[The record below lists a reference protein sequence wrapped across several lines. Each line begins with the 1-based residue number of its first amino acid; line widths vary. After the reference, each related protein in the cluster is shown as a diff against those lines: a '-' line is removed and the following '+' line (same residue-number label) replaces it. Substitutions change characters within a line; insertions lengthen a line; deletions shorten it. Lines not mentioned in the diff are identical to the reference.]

1 MSKISRSFTFDSARS
16 IAATGTTAAIEVAQD
31 DGYSM
36 QAVFAGIQT
45 GCTGT
50 VALQVSNNNTN
61 FADYPSSS
69 QNWSDATTNLFWEVT
84 EKRHRYARLK
94 ISATSAGSGTVTST
108 YFGEVFTD

>member
-16 IAATGTTAAIEVAQD
+16 IAATGVTAPIEVAQD

-36 QAVFAGIQT
+36 QVVFTGIQT

-50 VALQVSNNNTN
+50 VALQVSNNGTN
-61 FADYPSSS
+61 FATYPSGG
-69 QNWSDATTNLFWEVT
+69 QNWSDATTTLFWEVT
-84 EKRHRYARLK
+84 EKRHRYARLA
-94 ISATSAGSGTVTST
+94 ITATSAGSGTCAST